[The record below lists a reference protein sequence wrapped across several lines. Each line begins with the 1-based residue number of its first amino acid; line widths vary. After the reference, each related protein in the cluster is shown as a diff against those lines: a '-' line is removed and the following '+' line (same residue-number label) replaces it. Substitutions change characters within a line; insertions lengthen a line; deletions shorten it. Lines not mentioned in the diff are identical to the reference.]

1 VRVGWLADSAGV
13 RGGAELT
20 SAEFRAAVPEGVE
33 VVDCPHGAVIEGL
46 DVYVI
51 QNCVLYDMA
60 DLEAVRIENVVKYWH
75 DVGPHLQPEVRQW
88 LDVNA
93 SSICCSPLQAKFMEP
108 ATTVVGHVPPPVNLS
123 RFEDAAARQNGNR
136 KGSVSVGSW
145 RNYGKAPHR
154 VAEWG
159 AQNGGVDFYGGG
171 MFAPGESR
179 EIPYE
184 SMPELLASYERFVF
198 LPSVLEPFG
207 RVVAEAWAA
216 GCEIVT
222 NDLVGAKW
230 WITERP
236 EAIETAAEDFWKVVL
251 DS

>member
-1 VRVGWLADSAGV
+1 MTRVGWLADRANYT
-13 RGGAELT
+13 GGAELT
-20 SAEFRAAVPEGVE
+20 MREFREAAPANVE
-33 VVDCPHGAVIEGL
+33 IVDCPPGVVNPDCEH
-46 DVYVI
+46 YVI
-51 QNCVLYDMA
+51 QNCVTYELDDFNWPGY
-60 DLEAVRIENVVKYWH
+60 RPVVKYNH
-75 DVGPHLQPEVRQW
+75 DVGPHIQPKVREW

-93 SSICCSPLQAKFMEP
+93 QHICCSPLQANFMGLDD
-108 ATTVVGHVPPPVNLS
+108 AKLIPPPVNLS
-123 RFEDAAARQNGNR
+123 RFEEAAARQNGNR

-171 MFAPGESR
+171 MFAPGEAR

-236 EAIETAAEDFWKVVL
+236 EAIESAAEDFWRVVT
-251 DS
+251 DG

>member
-1 VRVGWLADSAGV
+1 MTRVGWLADSGGIV
-13 RGGAELT
+13 GGAELT
-20 SAEFRAAVPEGVE
+20 TAEFRAAVPDGVE
-33 VVDCPHGAVIEGL
+33 IVDCPHGAVIEGL
-46 DVYVI
+46 DRYVI
-51 QNCVLYDMA
+51 QNCVMYERDE
-60 DLEAVRIENVVKYWH
+60 LECIAGEHITKFWH
-75 DVGPHLQPEVRQW
+75 DVGPHVQVGVHDW
-88 LDVNA
+88 LATNA
-93 SSICCSPLQAKFMEP
+93 NPICCSPLQADFMGLEGVP
-108 ATTVVGHVPPPVNLS
+108 YIPPPVDLS
-123 RFEDAAARQNGNR
+123 RFEEAAARQNGNR

-171 MFAPGESR
+171 MFAPGASR

-230 WITERP
+230 WITKRP
-236 EAIETAAEDFWKVVL
+236 EAIETAAEDFWRVVL

>member
-1 VRVGWLADSAGV
+1 MRVGWLADSASYL
-13 RGGAELT
+13 GGAEFT
-20 SAEFRAAVPEGVE
+20 SAEFKAAAPDGVE
-33 VVDCPHGAVIEGL
+33 IVDCPHGAVIEGL
-46 DVYVI
+46 DCYVI
-51 QNCVLYDMA
+51 QNCVQYDMA
-60 DLEAVRIENVVKYWH
+60 DLEATRIENVVKYWH
-75 DVGPHLQPEVRQW
+75 DVGPHLRPEVRQW
-88 LDVNA
+88 LDINA
-93 SSICCSPLQAKFMEP
+93 SSICCSPLQMKFMEP
-108 ATTVVGHVPPPVNLS
+108 ATTVVDMIPPAIDLS
-123 RFEDAAARQNGNR
+123 RFEQAAASSNGNR
-136 KGSVSVGSW
+136 HGNVSVGSW

-159 AQNGGVDFYGGG
+159 AQNGGVNFYGGG

-207 RVVAEAWAA
+207 RVVAEAWAS
-216 GCEIVT
+216 GCELVV

-251 DS
+251 E

>member
-1 VRVGWLADSAGV
+1 MRIGWLADSAGV
-13 RGGAELT
+13 LGGAELT
-20 SAEFRAAVPEGVE
+20 SAEFKAAAPDGVE
-33 VVDCPHGAVIEGL
+33 IVDCPHGAIIEGL
-46 DVYVI
+46 DRYVI
-51 QNCVLYDMA
+51 QNCVTYTVAELNA
-60 DLEAVRIENVVKYWH
+60 IEAPTVKYWH
-75 DVGPHLQPEVRQW
+75 DVGPHLTEAVRAW
-88 LDVNA
+88 L
-93 SSICCSPLQAKFMEP
+93 SIYAVPVCCSPMQADFMDIRG
-108 ATTVVGHVPPPVNLS
+108 ADLIPPPVDLS
-123 RFEDAAARQNGNR
+123 RFEQAAASSNGNR

-171 MFAPGESR
+171 VFAPGESR

-236 EAIETAAEDFWKVVL
+236 EAIETAAEDFWRVVL
-251 DS
+251 DA

>member
-13 RGGAELT
+13 LGGAELT
-20 SAEFRAAVPEGVE
+20 SAEFRAAAPDGVE
-33 VVDCPHGAVIEGL
+33 VVDCPHGAVIDHL
-46 DVYVI
+46 DIYVV
-51 QNCVLYDMA
+51 QNCVQYTLD
-60 DLEAVRIENVVKYWH
+60 DFRCTGIKRIVKYWH
-75 DVGPHLQPEVRQW
+75 DVGPHVQEGVREW
-88 LDVNA
+88 LDTAAEYV
-93 SSICCSPLQAKFMEP
+93 CCSPLQADAMSIDP
-108 ATTVVGHVPPPVNLS
+108 VAIIPPPVDLS
-123 RFEDAAARQNGNR
+123 RFEEAAASSNGNR
-136 KGSVSVGSW
+136 RGNVSVGSW

-236 EAIETAAEDFWKVVL
+236 EAIETAAEDFWRVVL
-251 DS
+251 DA

>member
-13 RGGAELT
+13 LGGAELT
-20 SAEFRAAVPEGVE
+20 SAEFKAAAPDGVE
-33 VVDCPHGAVIEGL
+33 IVDCPHGAVIEGL
-46 DVYVI
+46 DAYVI
-51 QNCVLYDMA
+51 QNCVMYERDE
-60 DLEAVRIENVVKYWH
+60 LEVLSGEYITKYWH
-75 DVGPHLQPEVRQW
+75 DVGPHLQAGVHDW
-88 LDVNA
+88 LA
-93 SSICCSPLQAKFMEP
+93 TYAGMIFCSPLQAEFMVHDPGE
-108 ATTVVGHVPPPVNLS
+108 VCIPPPVNLS
-123 RFEDAAARQNGNR
+123 RFEQAAASSNGNR

-236 EAIETAAEDFWKVVL
+236 EAIETAAEDFWRVVL
-251 DS
+251 DA

>member
-1 VRVGWLADSAGV
+1 
-13 RGGAELT
+13 
-20 SAEFRAAVPEGVE
+20 
-33 VVDCPHGAVIEGL
+33 
-46 DVYVI
+46 
-51 QNCVLYDMA
+51 
-60 DLEAVRIENVVKYWH
+60 
-75 DVGPHLQPEVRQW
+75 
-88 LDVNA
+88 
-93 SSICCSPLQAKFMEP
+93 
-108 ATTVVGHVPPPVNLS
+108 VNLS
-123 RFEDAAARQNGNR
+123 RFEEAAARQNGNR

-159 AQNGGVDFYGGG
+159 AANGGVDFYGGG
-171 MFAPGESR
+171 MFAPGASR

-207 RVVAEAWAA
+207 RVVAEAWGA

-251 DS
+251 DA

>member
-1 VRVGWLADSAGV
+1 
-13 RGGAELT
+13 
-20 SAEFRAAVPEGVE
+20 
-33 VVDCPHGAVIEGL
+33 
-46 DVYVI
+46 
-51 QNCVLYDMA
+51 
-60 DLEAVRIENVVKYWH
+60 
-75 DVGPHLQPEVRQW
+75 
-88 LDVNA
+88 
-93 SSICCSPLQAKFMEP
+93 
-108 ATTVVGHVPPPVNLS
+108 
-123 RFEDAAARQNGNR
+123 
-136 KGSVSVGSW
+136 
-145 RNYGKAPHR
+145 
-154 VAEWG
+154 
-159 AQNGGVDFYGGG
+159 

-236 EAIETAAEDFWKVVL
+236 EAIESAAEDFWRVVL
-251 DS
+251 DA